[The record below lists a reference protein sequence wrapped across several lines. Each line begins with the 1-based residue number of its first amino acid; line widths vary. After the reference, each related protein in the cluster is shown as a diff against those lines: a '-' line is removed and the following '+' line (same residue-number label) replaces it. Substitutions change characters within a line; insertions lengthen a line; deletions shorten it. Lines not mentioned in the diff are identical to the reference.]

1 VSEPER
7 KVAGTDAEAAP
18 EKAPAAEKLTCVLCP
33 IGCELE
39 AMRTERGLDLR
50 GHMCE
55 KGIEFATEEILYP
68 KRNLA
73 TSVPVK
79 GSRTKLVSVRLS
91 GRVPREMIF
100 PVLSEIA
107 GLRPEGPIK
116 RGDVL
121 LRNVLGTGAD
131 VIATRTV
138 PAGTD

>member
-1 VSEPER
+1 MSKPEP
-7 KVAGTDAEAAP
+7 KAAA
-18 EKAPAAEKLTCVLCP
+18 EKAENAEKLTCVLCP
-33 IGCELE
+33 VGCELE
-39 AMRTERGLDLR
+39 AMHTERGLDLR

-68 KRNLA
+68 KRNIA

-79 GSRTKLVSVRLS
+79 GRAARLVSVRLS
-91 GRVPREMIF
+91 DRVPREMIF
-100 PVLSEIA
+100 PVLAEIA
-107 GLRPEGPIK
+107 RLRPEAPIK

-138 PAGTD
+138 PDGTD